1 MNENKIQLVL
11 AKAMIPN
18 NDPIQAKSKP
28 KNRRSLLEVAAKQP
42 GQTKMNDYFKHSVKN
57 EPGIGIQLL

>member
-1 MNENKIQLVL
+1 
-11 AKAMIPN
+11 MIPN

-57 EPGIGIQLL
+57 EPGIGFQLL